1 MKYYLKHR
9 NFFQGIVAWTI
20 IFGACAGTKY
30 WWIPFFMMSIM
41 LGLIERYV
49 DKKQMAATK
58 NDKAIADQ
66 KGNVGDRLVKHFYP
80 Q

>member
-1 MKYYLKHR
+1 
-9 NFFQGIVAWTI
+9 
-20 IFGACAGTKY
+20 
-30 WWIPFFMMSIM
+30 MMSIM